1 MSTTGF
7 KPGKSKETLA
17 PLTPSTIGKAQGVII
32 WSSLFLALLQSVCS
46 FFAALEGLRLLIGL
60 ASLAVMTQAGL
71 AWDRYHTDWIRIPMI
86 GFALVGSVLNLVILA
101 QIQHLRKRPASQ
113 WRQQPLTLRKRRMER
128 TQLILSLVTLTLI
141 ALEELG
147 HLHTF
152 HHL

>member
-7 KPGKSKETLA
+7 KPIKAKETLA
-17 PLTPSTIGKAQGVII
+17 PLTPGTTTKAQGVII
-32 WSSLFLALLQSVCS
+32 WSSFFMALLQSVCT

-60 ASLAVMTQAGL
+60 ASLAVMTQAGIV
-71 AWDRYHTDWIRIPMI
+71 WDRFHTDWIRIPMI

-101 QIQHLRKRPASQ
+101 QIQYLRKRPASQ
-113 WRQQPLTLRKRRMER
+113 WRQQPLTLRKQRMER

-141 ALEELG
+141 ALEEWG
-147 HLHTF
+147 HVHTF